1 MLTPEISFLSVP
13 RSQVRISGPF
23 EKLLDNLMAQLN
35 IPKCTQDRLIV
46 PTLSQ
51 QRPSIFSRFSDV
63 HVVGS
68 DLASAQTSMR
78 TVSLRP
84 ELGFRYHLKLSLAC
98 QITSALRTIT
108 PWTALGG
115 AEVSALL
122 EKLLPADMWVFKEVA
137 AVTGAQSNFNDAKH
151 LSCILREDLELR
163 ANQQDE
169 SLIIASAFSELLVSG
184 SRRVKAQA
192 EALLPAGDKK
202 DWFKR

>member
-1 MLTPEISFLSVP
+1 MLTLEISFLSVP

-35 IPKCTQDRLIV
+35 IPRCTQDRVTV
-46 PTLSQ
+46 PSLSQ
-51 QRPSIFSRFSDV
+51 QRPSIFSHFSDV

-84 ELGFRYHLKLSLAC
+84 ELGFRYYLKLSLAC

-115 AEVSALL
+115 AEVSVLL
-122 EKLLPADMWVFKEVA
+122 EKLLPADMWVFREVA
-137 AVTGAQSNFNDAKH
+137 AVTEAQSNFNDAKH
-151 LSCILREDLELR
+151 HSCILREDLELR
-163 ANQQDE
+163 VNQQDE

>member
-1 MLTPEISFLSVP
+1 MLTPEISFLSLP

-63 HVVGS
+63 HVVGA

-84 ELGFRYHLKLSLAC
+84 ELSFRYHLKLSLAC

-122 EKLLPADMWVFKEVA
+122 QKLLPADMWVFKEVA
-137 AVTGAQSNFNDAKH
+137 AVTGAQSNSNDAKH

-192 EALLPAGDKK
+192 EALFPAGDKK
-202 DWFKR
+202 DWFKW